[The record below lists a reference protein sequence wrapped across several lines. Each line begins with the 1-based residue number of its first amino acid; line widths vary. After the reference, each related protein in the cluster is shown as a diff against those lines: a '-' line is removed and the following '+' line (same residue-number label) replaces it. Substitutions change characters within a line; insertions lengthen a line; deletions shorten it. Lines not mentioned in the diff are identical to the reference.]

1 MSTRTCAGKNSTSLL
16 ERKNEREKKGSERIN
31 PILVDGTVYI
41 SDIEKSRLG
50 E

>member
-1 MSTRTCAGKNSTSLL
+1 VKGRILHHYWKAKMKG
-16 ERKNEREKKGSERIN
+16 KKGSERMN

-50 E
+50 G